1 MLSCGGREHWWRRDR
16 AIEGFVLYIRK
27 STAKKPSPTDDTE
40 RCFKAA
46 YQINCNWAIFSFS
59 CNASADIIIGIHVC
73 TGPKSRH
80 DVAERV
86 AQEYSWRRKAQ
97 ICVSQ
102 LFGQPIITQRFHC
115 SVSQIV
121 WYCKNGNPRL
131 SLPGNRNRTERW
143 FEEQKIK
150 KKTPFWRYS
159 LKLALR

>member
-1 MLSCGGREHWWRRDR
+1 M
-16 AIEGFVLYIRK
+16 
-27 STAKKPSPTDDTE
+27 
-40 RCFKAA
+40 
-46 YQINCNWAIFSFS
+46 
-59 CNASADIIIGIHVC
+59 GIHVC

-121 WYCKNGNPRL
+121 WYYKNGNPRL
-131 SLPGNRNRTERW
+131 SLPGNSNRTERR

-150 KKTPFWRYS
+150 NDPFPAILIKINVIVVFVQGFERGINGWTAVVSFEEDNKTW
-159 LKLALR
+159 